1 MFQSYGLKRKH
12 VANEGQH
19 GEGHEGCDQDQERKE
34 EKMSE
39 AGKGEAG
46 GEKMT
51 KQGERRRE
59 KQRQESWN
67 QGCTFVKPFFEYLP
81 VLFSGSGAGEETE
94 SFFCAV
100 QEMGRLG
107 T

>member
-1 MFQSYGLKRKH
+1 
-12 VANEGQH
+12 
-19 GEGHEGCDQDQERKE
+19 
-34 EKMSE
+34 MSE

-51 KQGERRRE
+51 KQEEKRRE
-59 KQRQESWN
+59 EQRQESWN
-67 QGCTFVKPFFEYLP
+67 QGCTFLKTFFFEYLP
-81 VLFSGSGAGEETE
+81 VLISGSGAGEESE

-107 T
+107 PQLTYLIESLISTPFR